1 MSIVNSN
8 DPYSPDTRRVAD
20 AFWRACLGEPQTFE
34 NDMKA
39 LAAALRTIVYQYE
52 TSREGELLISAD
64 DLLNIADELED
75 NSNKEDGAND

>member
-8 DPYSPDTRRVAD
+8 DPYSPDTRRVVD

-39 LAAALRTIVYQYE
+39 LAAALRTVVHQHG
-52 TSREGELLISAD
+52 TSREGEWLISAD
-64 DLLNIADELED
+64 DLLDIADELED
-75 NSNKEDGAND
+75 NSKDDND

>member
-1 MSIVNSN
+1 MSITNV
-8 DPYSPDTRRVAD
+8 PYSPNTRHVAE

-39 LAAALRTIVYQYE
+39 LAAALRTVVHQHG

-75 NSNKEDGAND
+75 KAKDEND